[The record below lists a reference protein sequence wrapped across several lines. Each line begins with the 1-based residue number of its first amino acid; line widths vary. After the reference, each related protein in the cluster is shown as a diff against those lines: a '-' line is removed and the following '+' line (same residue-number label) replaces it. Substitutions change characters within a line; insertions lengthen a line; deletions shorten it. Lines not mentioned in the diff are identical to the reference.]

1 MAQLVKP
8 LKVDLT
14 QESSYIYMKV
24 SQYEDNFRK
33 YQVIFTDRGIP
44 INNLRGDELITLHLC
59 ESGEEKEYASRDCVW
74 ENGYPYITFSS
85 NMLSRAG
92 DINAKFSIYSKSDPS
107 LSFSRMWHLNVQKSL
122 IDYEGM
128 IASDDFSILH
138 NLIEQALMIPELIEK
153 FNLSQDQI
161 NNLIA
166 KINVDIASY
175 QKQFTTMKSQWD
187 TTFQE
192 ALDAINAKLAEYQ
205 NTFSNMETTWANTFS
220 DTEKNWKKTFSDMK
234 TDWTNTFQNTL
245 DSVNTDIGS
254 YRTDYTSLKGEITD
268 WYTEAQQSEEM
279 RVSNEKQRQE
289 TLENAMVLVDQ
300 KISASDK
307 ATENAKTATSNAD
320 AATEEAKDA
329 TTIALE
335 EIEKMRAALQNL
347 KYEVIDMDG
356 GIAST
361 DPSSYE
367 NDYDGGG
374 A

>member
-1 MAQLVKP
+1 MAQIVKP
-8 LKVDLT
+8 LKVDLS

-24 SQYEDNFRK
+24 KQYDDNSRK

-44 INNLRGDELITLHLC
+44 ITLVGNELITLHLA
-59 ESGEEKEYASRDCVW
+59 ESTQEIEYASRDCVW

-85 NMLSRAG
+85 NMLSKVG
-92 DINAKFSIYSKSDPS
+92 DIDATFTIYSAADHALIS
-107 LSFSRMWHLNVQKSL
+107 SRTWHLNVQRSL

-128 IASDDFSILH
+128 IASEDFSILN

-161 NNLIA
+161 NQLIE
-166 KINVDIASY
+166 KINADIASY
-175 QKQFTTMKSQWD
+175 QQQFTSMKNQWN

-192 ALDAINAKLAEYQ
+192 ALDAVNAKLAEYQ
-205 NTFSNMETTWANTFS
+205 NTFSTMET
-220 DTEKNWKKTFSDMK
+220 E
-234 TDWTNTFQNTL
+234 WTNTFQDTL
-245 DSVNTDIGS
+245 DSVNSDITG
-254 YRTDYTSLKGEITD
+254 YRADYTGLKGEITD
-268 WYTEAQQSEEM
+268 WYTAAQQNEET
-279 RVSNEKQRQE
+279 RISNEKQRQE
-289 TLENAMVLVDQ
+289 TLENTLVLVDQ
-300 KISASDK
+300 KIAESET

-335 EIEKMRAALQNL
+335 EIAKMRAALENL

-367 NDYDGGG
+367 NDYNGGG

>member
-1 MAQLVKP
+1 MAQIVKP
-8 LKVDLT
+8 LKVDLS

-24 SQYEDNFRK
+24 KQYDDNSRK

-44 INNLRGDELITLHLC
+44 IEMVGNEYVTLKLA
-59 ESGEEKEYASRDCVW
+59 ESGSEDSYADAVCTW
-74 ENGYPYITFSS
+74 ENGYPCITFTA
-85 NMLSRAG
+85 NMLSRVG
-92 DINAKFSIYSKSDPS
+92 DIDATFTIYSVGRSQIIH
-107 LSFSRMWHLNVQKSL
+107 SRMWHLNVQRSL

-128 IASDDFSILH
+128 VKSEDFNTLH

-161 NNLIA
+161 NQLIE
-166 KINVDIASY
+166 KINADIVSY
-175 QKQFTTMKSQWD
+175 QQQFTAMKTQWD
-187 TTFQE
+187 TSFQE
-192 ALDAINAKLAEYQ
+192 ALDAVNAKLAEYQ
-205 NTFSNMETTWANTFS
+205 NTFSTMET
-220 DTEKNWKKTFSDMK
+220 NWTKTFQD
-234 TDWTNTFQNTL
+234 TL
-245 DSVNTDIGS
+245 DSANIDIVG
-254 YRTDYTSLKGEITD
+254 YRTDYAVLKGEITD

-279 RVSNEKQRQE
+279 RVSNEKSRQE
-289 TLENAMVLVDQ
+289 TLENTMVLVDQ
-300 KISASDK
+300 KIAASDE
-307 ATENAKTATSNAD
+307 ATENAKAATSNANT
-320 AATEEAKDA
+320 ATEEAKDA
-329 TTIALE
+329 TAIALE

>member
-92 DINAKFSIYSKSDPS
+92 DIDAKFSIYSKSDPS
-107 LSFSRMWHLNVQKSL
+107 LSFSRMWHLNVQRSL

-161 NNLIA
+161 NQLIV
-166 KINVDIASY
+166 KINADIASY
-175 QKQFTTMKSQWD
+175 QQQFTAMKSQWD
-187 TTFQE
+187 TSFQE
-192 ALDAINAKLAEYQ
+192 ALDAVNAKLAEYQ
-205 NTFSNMETTWANTFS
+205 NTFSTMETTWI
-220 DTEKNWKKTFSDMK
+220 KTFQD
-234 TDWTNTFQNTL
+234 TL
-245 DSVNTDIGS
+245 DGVNFDIAG
-254 YRTDYTSLKGEITD
+254 YRTDYAVLKGEITD

-279 RVSNEKQRQE
+279 RVSSEKQRQE
-289 TLENAMVLVDQ
+289 TLENTMVLVDQ
-300 KISASDK
+300 KIAASDK

-320 AATEEAKDA
+320 AATEEAK
-329 TTIALE
+329 
-335 EIEKMRAALQNL
+335 KQAALAEVAAANAKAATEAL
-347 KYEVIDMDG
+347 HYELIDCDG
-356 GIAST
+356 GYAST
-361 DPSSYE
+361 DPESYE
-367 NDYDGGG
+367 NDFNGGG

>member
-85 NMLSRAG
+85 NMLSHAG
-92 DINAKFSIYSKSDPS
+92 DIDAKFSIYSKSDPS
-107 LSFSRMWHLNVQKSL
+107 LSFSRMWHLNVQRSL

-161 NNLIA
+161 NQLIV
-166 KINVDIASY
+166 KINADIASY
-175 QKQFTTMKSQWD
+175 QQQFTAMKSQWD
-187 TTFQE
+187 TSFQE
-192 ALDAINAKLAEYQ
+192 ALDAVNAKLAEYQ
-205 NTFSNMETTWANTFS
+205 NTFSTMETTWI
-220 DTEKNWKKTFSDMK
+220 KTFQD
-234 TDWTNTFQNTL
+234 TL
-245 DSVNTDIGS
+245 DGVNFDIAG
-254 YRTDYTSLKGEITD
+254 YRTDYAVLKGEITD

-279 RVSNEKQRQE
+279 RVSNEKSRQK
-289 TLENAMVLVDQ
+289 TLENTMVLVDQ
-300 KISASDK
+300 KIAASDK
-307 ATENAKTATSNAD
+307 ATKNAKTATSNAD

>member
-92 DINAKFSIYSKSDPS
+92 DIDAKFSIYSKSDPS
-107 LSFSRMWHLNVQKSL
+107 LSFSRMWHLNVQRSL

-161 NNLIA
+161 NQLIV
-166 KINVDIASY
+166 KINADIASY
-175 QKQFTTMKSQWD
+175 QQQFTAMKSQWD
-187 TTFQE
+187 TSFQE
-192 ALDAINAKLAEYQ
+192 ALDAVNAKLAEYQ
-205 NTFSNMETTWANTFS
+205 NTFSTMETTWI
-220 DTEKNWKKTFSDMK
+220 KTFQD
-234 TDWTNTFQNTL
+234 TL
-245 DSVNTDIGS
+245 DGVNFDIAG
-254 YRTDYTSLKGEITD
+254 YRTDYAVLKGEITD

-289 TLENAMVLVDQ
+289 TLENTMVLVDQ
-300 KISASDK
+300 KIAASDK

-320 AATEEAKDA
+320 AATEEA
-329 TTIALE
+329 
-335 EIEKMRAALQNL
+335 MRQAALAAVAAANAKAATEAL
-347 KYEVIDMDG
+347 HYELIDCDG
-356 GIAST
+356 GYAST
-361 DPSSYE
+361 DPESYE
-367 NDYDGGG
+367 NDFNGGG